1 MVVLAA
7 FCLALLAVQTTVFGV
22 ALLWFCFS
30 AFQNG
35 EYATLSAAIPD
46 HVPVRQR
53 ATLAGLLALPFVLF
67 TPNHPVDAPGWEPFS
82 WRRLASADAQE

>member
-1 MVVLAA
+1 MLDSLGAGPHVA
-7 FCLALLAVQTTVFGV
+7 TVHGV
-22 ALLWFCFS
+22 ALLWFGFS

-53 ATLAGLLALPFVLF
+53 ATWPAG
-67 TPNHPVDAPGWEPFS
+67 
-82 WRRLASADAQE
+82 